1 MFIRYIDF
9 VFAPFRAVY
18 NKYIAVRNIKGAFG
32 VDINRAKAMKLR
44 AKNFVNE
51 ANEKVGQYGGQ
62 SPNGQSP
69 NGQSAMQ
76 QQQGYQQ
83 GGQGMAQPMQ
93 QSGMPPQGVAAGMPA
108 QPMGAPA
115 MPGGGPNPNPPIRS
129 KGFWIFLK
137 KFCSQCDQT
146 LDKTWDSC
154 PYCAQIA
161 VQVAQAPAKLQKL
174 KTQAFVLDSSGAPGS
189 MQLLGWL
196 VPLQGPQRGEL
207 FTLQPKNV
215 IGNGQDTTA
224 TVVLND
230 KYLSSRHAEIVVEN
244 GMWILRDVGS
254 VNGTWVNNRRVD
266 RHELVDNDFIKFGS
280 AMVKF
285 KSFV

>member
-18 NKYIAVRNIKGAFG
+18 NKYIGVKNIKGAFA

-44 AKNFVNE
+44 AKNFVNS
-51 ANEKVGQYGGQ
+51 ANERVGQFG
-62 SPNGQSP
+62 SPPANGQMES
-69 NGQSAMQ
+69 

-83 GGQGMAQPMQ
+83 GVQGMAQPMQ
-93 QSGMPPQGVAAGMPA
+93 QSGMPPQGVAPGMPV
-108 QPMGAPA
+108 QPMGAPS

-137 KFCSQCDQT
+137 RFCSQCDQT
-146 LDKTWDSC
+146 LDKTWDHC

-161 VQVAQAPAKLQKL
+161 VQAAEAPAKLQKL
-174 KTQAFVLDSSGAPGS
+174 KTQAFVLDSSGSPGS

-215 IGNGQDTTA
+215 IGNGRDSSA
-224 TVVLND
+224 TLVLND
-230 KYLSSRHAEIVVEN
+230 QYLSSRHAEIVVEN
-244 GMWILRDVGS
+244 GMWILRDTGS
-254 VNGTWVNNRRVD
+254 VNGTWVNNHRID

-280 AMVKF
+280 ALVKF